1 MNTPLPPSVAQRVLL
16 LLGTS
21 RDAKLTCELLEAVR
35 INGHACHSTED
46 LRNQLA
52 LGAGAVL
59 IAEECLHVGGTQE
72 MLQRVVDQQ
81 PAWSDLPIL
90 VLARSGADSVAVAD
104 AVALLGNVTLLER
117 PLRVAALVSVVQTA
131 LRARSRQY
139 QIKEQLSSL
148 ESARDAEATAAQRKD
163 EFLAMLSHELRNPLA
178 PIRTALHVLALDDS
192 DAGRRRTLR
201 EMMMRQVDHMV
212 RLVDDLL
219 DSSRMSRGKIE
230 LQREVIDLRTAI
242 ERAVESSRPMIDGRY
257 ALDLRMPAEPVLV
270 DGDLVRLT
278 QIFSNLLNNAAKYGR
293 PNGNVQLTMAR
304 DDREVE
310 VVLRDDGIGIES
322 DLLPHV
328 FDLFAQGKRDAKL
341 AQEGLGIG
349 LSLVRSLVHM
359 HEGTVA
365 VRSDGPGQ
373 GAEFTVRL
381 PLAPDMSMTTVSHK
395 IDLASPA
402 IDPGKSLRVLLVDD
416 NCDAARS
423 LSLVLDS
430 LGIENRTAQDGAS
443 GLILADAF
451 RPSAAILDVGMPGM
465 DGCEVA
471 RRLRANPLHGRTVL
485 IALTGWGHSDDVDRC
500 RAAGFDHHIC
510 KPADI
515 PALVELLNGVQASM
529 GESRVTERCR

>member
-1 MNTPLPPSVAQRVLL
+1 M
-16 LLGTS
+16 
-21 RDAKLTCELLEAVR
+21 
-35 INGHACHSTED
+35 
-46 LRNQLA
+46 
-52 LGAGAVL
+52 
-59 IAEECLHVGGTQE
+59 
-72 MLQRVVDQQ
+72 
-81 PAWSDLPIL
+81 
-90 VLARSGADSVAVAD
+90 
-104 AVALLGNVTLLER
+104 
-117 PLRVAALVSVVQTA
+117 AALVSVVQTA
-131 LRARSRQY
+131 LRARYRQY
-139 QIKEQLSSL
+139 QIQEQLRSL

-178 PIRTALHVLALDDS
+178 PIRTALHVLTLDDS
-192 DAGRRRTLR
+192 DPVRRRTLR

-230 LQREVIDLRTAI
+230 LQREVIDLRAAVD
-242 ERAVESSRPMIDGRY
+242 RAVEASRPMMDGRY
-257 ALDLRMPAEPVLV
+257 ELRLQMPTEAVLV

-293 PNGNVQLTMAR
+293 PDGHVELTMEE
-304 DDREVE
+304 DGPE
-310 VVLRDDGIGIES
+310 VVVILRDDGIGIEN
-322 DLLPHV
+322 DLLPCV

-365 VRSDGPGQ
+365 VLSDGPGR

-381 PLAPDMSMTTVSHK
+381 PLAPAKS
-395 IDLASPA
+395 LAAAPQKCD
-402 IDPGKSLRVLLVDD
+402 IKSLANDCDERLRVLLVDD
-416 NCDAARS
+416 NFDAARS

-430 LGIENRTAQDGAS
+430 LGIENRTAKDGAS

-485 IALTGWGHSDDVDRC
+485 IALTGWGHSDDIDRC
-500 RAAGFDHHIC
+500 RAAGFDHHIH

-515 PALVELLNGVQASM
+515 PALVELLNGVHASM
-529 GESRVTERCR
+529 GEIAKSPLPSR

>member
-1 MNTPLPPSVAQRVLL
+1 MNNPTLPSVAQRVLL

-21 RDAKLTCELLEAVR
+21 RDAKLTCELLERVR
-35 INGHACHSTED
+35 INCLACHSTED
-46 LRNQLA
+46 LRYQLA

-59 IAEECLHVGGTQE
+59 IAEECLHLGGTQE

-81 PAWSDLPIL
+81 PSWSDLPIL
-90 VLARSGADSVAVAD
+90 ILARSGADSVAVAD
-104 AVALLGNVTLLER
+104 AVLFLGNVTLLER
-117 PLRVAALVSVVQTA
+117 PLRVAALISIVQTA
-131 LRARSRQY
+131 LRARYRQY
-139 QIKEQLSSL
+139 QIQEQLRSL

-178 PIRTALHVLALDDS
+178 PIRTALHVLALDDR
-192 DAGRRRTLR
+192 DAVRRKTLR

-230 LQREVIDLRTAI
+230 LQREVIDLRAAVD
-242 ERAVESSRPMIDGRY
+242 RAVEASRPMIDGRY
-257 ALDLRMPAEPVLV
+257 ELRLQMPTEPVLV

-293 PNGNVQLTMAR
+293 PDGRVELTMEE
-304 DDREVE
+304 DGREV
-310 VVLRDDGIGIES
+310 VVILRDDGIGIEN
-322 DLLPHV
+322 DLLPRV

-349 LSLVRSLVHM
+349 LSLVRSLVLM

-365 VRSDGPGQ
+365 VHSDGPGR

-381 PLAPDMSMTTVSHK
+381 PLA
-395 IDLASPA
+395 A
-402 IDPGKSLRVLLVDD
+402 GKSLAAAPHKSDLKNPTNDHAERLRVLLVDD

-471 RRLRANPLHGRTVL
+471 RRLRANPVHGRTVL
-485 IALTGWGHSDDVDRC
+485 IALTGWGHSDDIDRC
-500 RAAGFDHHIC
+500 RAAGFDHHIH

-515 PALVELLNGVQASM
+515 PALVELLNGVHASM
-529 GESRVTERCR
+529 GEIARPTLAR